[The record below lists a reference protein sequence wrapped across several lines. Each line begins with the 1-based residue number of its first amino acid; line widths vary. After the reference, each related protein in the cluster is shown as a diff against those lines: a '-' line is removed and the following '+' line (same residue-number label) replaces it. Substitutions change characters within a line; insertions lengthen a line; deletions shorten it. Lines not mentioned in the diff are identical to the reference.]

1 MGAVDPIERRSE
13 IVEAAFSLVA
23 EGGIEA
29 ATMRRIATA
38 AGATT
43 GRVTHYFDSRVE
55 VLVAVL
61 VEVDTRH
68 QERIAAHSGL
78 EPAARLRATLSDRL
92 ALDSER
98 VDEQRVWVALSTTD
112 IPELRDELS
121 RQRTEW
127 DHRVSSLL
135 DEVRGRRSDHTSSW
149 PIVAVV
155 DGLSL
160 RLMHAC
166 ASRTRRDA
174 RQVLDDALARAVP
187 AG

>member
-1 MGAVDPIERRSE
+1 MAPADPIERRSE
-13 IVEAAFSLVA
+13 IVEAAFGLVA

-61 VEVDTRH
+61 VEVDTRR
-68 QERIAAHSGL
+68 QARVAAHFGL
-78 EPAARLRATLSDRL
+78 GPAAQLRATLIDCL
-92 ALDSER
+92 ALDSEG

-112 IPELRDELS
+112 IPELRDEIS

-135 DEVRGRRSDHTSSW
+135 DEVRGRRSDHASSW

-160 RLMHAC
+160 RLMHDC
-166 ASRTRRDA
+166 TSRTRRDA
-174 RQVLDDALARAVP
+174 RQVLDDALVRAGL